1 MTVILVGFMGAGKTT
16 VGRELAAELGVAHH
30 DLDDL
35 IVAAAGC
42 SIPEIFDQRGDAGF
56 RALEHETL
64 IKALQSEGVLST
76 GGGAPVQPQ
85 NFALLQASAA
95 PVVLLEAQPATILQR
110 IGADAN
116 RPLVQELGE
125 AGLVALQAQ
134 RDPRYHELADL
145 VIATDA
151 LTPGQ
156 IAQQIRTWLQAQS

>member
-1 MTVILVGFMGAGKTT
+1 MAVILVGFMGAGKTT
-16 VGRELAAELGVAHH
+16 VGRQLAAQLGVAHH

-35 IVAAAGC
+35 IVEAAGC
-42 SIPEIFDQRGDAGF
+42 SIPEIFAARGDAGF

-64 IKALQSEGVLST
+64 LNALDIDGVLST

-85 NFALLQASAA
+85 NFALLKASSA
-95 PVVLLEAQPATILQR
+95 PVVLLEAKPATILQR

-116 RPLVQELGE
+116 RPLVQELGQ

-145 VIATDA
+145 VIATDT
-151 LTPGQ
+151 LTPTE
-156 IAQQIRTWLQAQS
+156 IALQIRDWLATR